1 MFHWTGSVM
10 WPGTGGQCLMCPREK
25 GPEFGEH
32 VAVSVIIFVVMVKHS
47 FKKFLTFVQLYG

>member
-1 MFHWTGSVM
+1 M